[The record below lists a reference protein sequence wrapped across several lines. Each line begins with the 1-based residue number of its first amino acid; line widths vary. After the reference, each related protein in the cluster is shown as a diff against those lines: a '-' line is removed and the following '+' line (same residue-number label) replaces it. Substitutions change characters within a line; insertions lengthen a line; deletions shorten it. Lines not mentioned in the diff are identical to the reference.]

1 MEKKFIELHE
11 KDKENRLAN
20 LKMKELRRMVPQN
33 HLNPVSREKS
43 SNVIRRR
50 KKMKNSS
57 INDANKSVLV
67 TK

>member
-1 MEKKFIELHE
+1 MDKKFIELHE

-20 LKMKELRRMVPQN
+20 LKVKELERMAPQN
-33 HLNPVSREKS
+33 RLNPISREKS